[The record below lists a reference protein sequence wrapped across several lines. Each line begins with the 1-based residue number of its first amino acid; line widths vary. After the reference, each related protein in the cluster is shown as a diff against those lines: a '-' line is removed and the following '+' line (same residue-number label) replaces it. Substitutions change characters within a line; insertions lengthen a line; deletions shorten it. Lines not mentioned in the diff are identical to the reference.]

1 MTENQRLK
9 LFREHFGYNQKDFAK
24 RLQMKPGS
32 LSDVERGKVGVSTK
46 LKQILFIACL
56 MNIDWLETGNGEMQH
71 YEDLNEGDYP
81 HWVSI
86 YIADQL
92 KTENLNFISEKTG
105 NSIDS
110 LKYTIKNENATQLTN
125 KKELVRILTQYKIK
139 EKNEIRVDSSTEII
153 EDSNELDDN
162 LSNQIPMY
170 NFPASAGAVE
180 LYGNPNDV
188 KIVGYL
194 NIPGAHK
201 DSFALPAYGHSM
213 YPTIAN
219 GDWAVNRPIIDITE
233 IVWGE
238 IYYIEWA
245 DYKMYKRLLHA
256 DNEDEVVLWSDNQT
270 DMIGNRPK
278 YSPITIK
285 KEKIRRLCI
294 VTEILKKP
302 NY

>member
-1 MTENQRLK
+1 MNGSQIRERRKKLNLTQQQLADISGVPLGTIARLESQNAVVSKVDVINK
-9 LFREHFGYNQKDFAK
+9 LEKAFSTNAEIMKD
-24 RLQMKPGS
+24 
-32 LSDVERGKVGVSTK
+32 
-46 LKQILFIACL
+46 
-56 MNIDWLETGNGEMQH
+56 
-71 YEDLNEGDYP
+71 
-81 HWVSI
+81 
-86 YIADQL
+86 
-92 KTENLNFISEKTG
+92 NLDS
-105 NSIDS
+105 NSIQEAESID
-110 LKYTIKNENATQLTN
+110 LL
-125 KKELVRILTQYKIK
+125 
-139 EKNEIRVDSSTEII
+139 EK
-153 EDSNELDDN
+153 DN
-162 LSNQIPMY
+162 NQIPMF

-219 GDWAVNRPIIDITE
+219 GDWAVNRPILDITE

-256 DNEDEVVLWSDNQT
+256 DNEDEVILWSDNQT
-270 DMIGNRPK
+270 EMIGNRPK

-285 KEKIRRLCI
+285 KEKIRKLCI

>member
-9 LFREHFGYNQKDFAK
+9 IFREHFGYNQKDFAK

-46 LKQILFIACL
+46 LKQILFLACL
-56 MNIDWLETGNGEMQH
+56 MNIEWLETGSGEMQH
-71 YEDLNEGDYP
+71 YEDLKEGENKY
-81 HWVSI
+81 WVSI
-86 YIADQL
+86 YIADHL
-92 KTENLNFISEKTG
+92 KDENLHVISERTG
-105 NSIDS
+105 NSIES
-110 LKYTIKNENATQLTN
+110 LKYTIQNENAKQLIN
-125 KKELVRILTQYKIK
+125 KKELVRILTTFK
-139 EKNEIRVDSSTEII
+139 EKKADEIRINNSTELID
-153 EDSNELDDN
+153 DSNELHDS
-162 LSNQIPMY
+162 LLNQIPMY

-245 DYKMYKRLLHA
+245 DYKMYKRLLTG
-256 DNEDEVVLWSDNQT
+256 DNEDEVILWSDNQT

-278 YSPITIK
+278 YAPITIK
-285 KEKIRRLCI
+285 KEKIRKLCI

>member
-1 MTENQRLK
+1 MVKGSGISQE
-9 LFREHFGYNQKDFAK
+9 DAAK
-24 RLQMKPGS
+24 KIGVSRQTLSNWFNMES
-32 LSDVERGKVGVSTK
+32 LDVETLQNVKSKLSPLLDNQLVDINKLDNFNETK
-46 LKQILFIACL
+46 
-56 MNIDWLETGNGEMQH
+56 
-71 YEDLNEGDYP
+71 
-81 HWVSI
+81 S
-86 YIADQL
+86 
-92 KTENLNFISEKTG
+92 NLQSQ
-105 NSIDS
+105 D
-110 LKYTIKNENATQLTN
+110 
-125 KKELVRILTQYKIK
+125 EL
-139 EKNEIRVDSSTEII
+139 
-153 EDSNELDDN
+153 
-162 LSNQIPMY
+162 NQIPMY
-170 NFPASAGAVE
+170 NLPAAAGEVE
-180 LYGNPNDV
+180 IYSNPNDV

-219 GDWAVNRPIIDITE
+219 GDWAVNRPIADITE

-256 DNEDEVVLWSDNQT
+256 DKEDEVILWSDNQL
-270 DMIGNRPK
+270 DKINDRPK

-285 KEKIRRLCI
+285 KDKIRKLCL